1 MTTTSGTFTLY
12 LSTDPID
19 EPIKFEVEVTAEI
32 TEAIPERGP
41 SYACGGEPAV
51 EGRAEIT
58 VLDFDRKC
66 GTSHFLFGA
75 SWLLD
80 IIPQATLDRWAA
92 TLYEDYSP
100 ADDRAD
106 WERDQDVM
114 NKRFDMLG
122 GEAAECKRN

>member
-1 MTTTSGTFTLY
+1 MTTTSGTFPLY

-41 SYACGGEPAV
+41 SHACGGEPAV

-58 VLDFDRKC
+58 NLYFMQSWQNYQSDSIFK
-66 GTSHFLFGA
+66 S
-75 SWLLD
+75 SWLLNF
-80 IIPQATLDRWAA
+80 IPQAILNKWAA
-92 TLYEDYSP
+92 KLYESYSP

-106 WERDQDVM
+106 WERDQNVM
-114 NKRFDMLG
+114 NERFDMLTRK
-122 GEAAECKRN
+122 AAR